1 MRFKKGDKIEVL
13 SQKEVP
19 SGSWHCAEIICGNGH
34 NYTVRYNGYA
44 SAFEK
49 TVLERVSR
57 KAIRPCPPPLA
68 VLEHWVPG
76 DVVEVFDSFSWKM
89 ATISKVSGKNYCLV
103 RLPGSSLELKVRKC
117 NIRLRQSWED
127 DKWIVI
133 GEGSGCG
140 EDGKQDKNII
150 LKNYQKSGIQVKKT
164 NKRINLHVTEDCFLV
179 KNKEKF
185 QESHIASSRTQ
196 KRGSPYCYSKGE
208 GYTGAA
214 EKFRAIEKAGR
225 LHRLIA
231 VNPSSLPDQVD
242 AVALPR
248 ELLGETYIH
257 HSNNNGT
264 AGFSEVEA
272 ERRKPTGA
280 VGCSV
285 AVNLESDDD
294 HSVTCSVGS
303 CSISSNDSYKLPHH
317 VSAGRADDSDG
328 NFSDAES
335 YCHLGYDEGN
345 CLLPTKE
352 ELADEIHRLELHAYR
367 CTMEALHA
375 SGPLSWEQEAMVTNL
390 RLSLHISND
399 EHLLEIR
406 NLISADN
413 SIPIR

>member
-1 MRFKKGDKIEVL
+1 MEVL

-34 NYTVRYNGYA
+34 NYMVRYNGSAGA
-44 SAFEK
+44 SEK

-57 KAIRPCPPPLA
+57 KAVRPCPPPLA

-76 DVVEVFDSFSWKM
+76 DVVEVFDNISWKM
-89 ATISKVSGKNYCLV
+89 ATISKLSGKSYFLV
-103 RLPGSSLELKVRKC
+103 RLLGSSLEFRVSKF

-127 DKWIVI
+127 DKWVVI
-133 GEGSGCG
+133 GESSGCC
-140 EDGKQDKNII
+140 EDGKQEKNLIM
-150 LKNYQKSGIQVKKT
+150 KSHPKSSIQVKKT
-164 NKRINLHVTEDCFLV
+164 SKRINLHVTEDSFLV
-179 KNKEKF
+179 KNKGKI
-185 QESHIASSRTQ
+185 QESRIASSRTL
-196 KRGSPYCYSKGE
+196 KRGSSHCYSQGKGH
-208 GYTGAA
+208 TGAA
-214 EKFRAIEKAGR
+214 EKFRAIEEAGR

-231 VNPSSLPDQVD
+231 VNPSSLPDQTD
-242 AVALPR
+242 AVVLPR
-248 ELLGETYIH
+248 ELLVETDIH
-257 HSNNNGT
+257 PSNNNGT

-285 AVNLESDDD
+285 AVNLESNDA

-303 CSISSNDSYKLPHH
+303 CSISSNDSYKLPRRI
-317 VSAGRADDSDG
+317 SAGHVDDSDG

-335 YCHLGYDEGN
+335 YCHLGYEEGN
-345 CLLPTKE
+345 CLFPTKK
-352 ELADEIHRLELHAYR
+352 ELADEIHRLELCAYR

-375 SGPLSWEQEAMVTNL
+375 SGPLSWEQEALVTNL

-399 EHLLEIR
+399 EHLMEIR

>member
-19 SGSWHCAEIICGNGH
+19 SGSWHCAEIIRGNGH
-34 NYTVRYNGYA
+34 NYTVRYNGYVSA
-44 SAFEK
+44 SEK

-57 KAIRPCPPPLA
+57 RAIRPCPPPLA

-89 ATISKVSGKNYCLV
+89 ATISKVSGKKYCLV
-103 RLPGSSLELKVRKC
+103 RLPGSSSELKVRKC
-117 NIRLRQSWED
+117 NIRMRQSWED
-127 DKWIVI
+127 DKWVVI

-140 EDGKQDKNII
+140 EDGKQDKNLI

-185 QESHIASSRTQ
+185 QESHIASSRTL

-257 HSNNNGT
+257 HSDNNGT

-285 AVNLESDDD
+285 AVNLESDDA

-303 CSISSNDSYKLPHH
+303 CSISSNDSCKLPHH

-335 YCHLGYDEGN
+335 YCHLGYEEGN

-375 SGPLSWEQEAMVTNL
+375 SGPLSWDQEAMVTNL

-399 EHLLEIR
+399 EHLMEIR